1 MQTTHLYITNKYPCF
16 SETFIEN
23 EMLELVRKGDRVVVY
38 SIHKPENL
46 PPKVE
51 YFAPQLGSLRA
62 LFFAPRSIVQTTK
75 LYFSGLPFLKSHVL
89 HILFAQIHANH
100 CQRYLQKKTNH
111 LNNLVIH
118 AHFLGLTTDIAILI
132 NSNLPTKKIV
142 TVHGGD
148 SHRGSHKEVN
158 RWRLYRMDLV
168 IAASE
173 FVSDNLNQ
181 ICDSNMSVIIPCG
194 IYFNKLPRS
203 EMSKLGK
210 ELDFVTVARFIES
223 KGYMDALSVICELSR
238 NDYKVKWDIV
248 GDGPLFGDFKK
259 EINKLENQNLE
270 IILHGS
276 KPNSE
281 TLHLIAAAD
290 IFILMSKPVSLG
302 TGDGDGIP
310 VVLMEAMAMRKLV
323 VTTSAAGIPE
333 LVKDG
338 FSGLLVESDNSQK
351 SFEKIV
357 RVINDNIAYSTIVE
371 NAFQTVFNN
380 YNLIH
385 TVERLKSVL
394 TSPEDLL

>member
-1 MQTTHLYITNKYPCF
+1 
-16 SETFIEN
+16 
-23 EMLELVRKGDRVVVY
+23 
-38 SIHKPENL
+38 
-46 PPKVE
+46 
-51 YFAPQLGSLRA
+51 
-62 LFFAPRSIVQTTK
+62 
-75 LYFSGLPFLKSHVL
+75 
-89 HILFAQIHANH
+89 
-100 CQRYLQKKTNH
+100 
-111 LNNLVIH
+111 
-118 AHFLGLTTDIAILI
+118 
-132 NSNLPTKKIV
+132 
-142 TVHGGD
+142 
-148 SHRGSHKEVN
+148 
-158 RWRLYRMDLV
+158 MDLV

-203 EMSKLGK
+203 EMSKLGR

-338 FSGLLVESDNSQK
+338 FSGLLVESDNFQK

-357 RVINDNIAYSTIVE
+357 RVVNDNIAYSTIVE